1 MSYYILPFTLLVAS
15 LAGAAIHTDDLI
27 YNFSQNGQATNAWTS
42 EAPGSNTSTV
52 WNFTGN
58 HTQGTVTSDFN
69 GISQAYNLSGG
80 SASLSLNTAMNALA
94 EDMTIEIWL
103 KPSSLNGGK
112 QVILTS
118 GAAYRGYSLT
128 LWNDTIHW
136 VAKGGQSSSTSPS
149 GDLTHVLDAAAI
161 GDYIQIVATIDN
173 REMQLFV
180 NPRNTITPSQAS
192 ATGTAGGTG
201 SIVGSNNTKLGNK
214 TTPIGGG
221 DNATGQAW
229 SADQFSA
236 FSGDL
241 AILRAYDDA
250 LTGNEVAA
258 NFETYATFESSAP
271 TVTAFTPSNNT
282 SDASIFSNLIIT
294 FNKSISAGFG
304 NITLHRASDNS
315 IIETI
320 AANDTNA
327 VTINGSQVTVKISNL
342 SLSTAY
348 YVQVNEGAFVDLD
361 GNNYAGI
368 SDPTFW
374 SFTTSATTPPPNIII
389 VMADDMVWRDCSPY
403 YDQPGGHAT
412 GDMPGDLTPNMQT
425 LSNQGMRFDTFQSAT
440 ALCSPFRQQ
449 LFTGIYP
456 SRSGALP
463 NHGRVK
469 AGTKSIVHH
478 LEDLG
483 YRVGLMGKRHINP
496 SSSYPFEYLTTAS
509 NTDTEDLNNIAAA
522 DQFITR
528 NDAEPYC
535 LVITSNNPHGPLDS
549 GNYVADNSTLP
560 VTDDILDINQ
570 YRTSYNKYLA
580 EVKEFDAE
588 VGYWMEAVQNGPNP
602 NNTIFVCLTEH
613 GANIPSTKYSCY
625 EAGLRSGCIVRW
637 PSQVE
642 ANVSTDAIVEAIDVL
657 PTLLDAAGGNQP
669 TGLERLD
676 GLSFL
681 GLLQGETDQHKKY
694 AYGVHTSRGVNGQD
708 NEGYAIRSIRDARYK
723 LIWNLQPHLEMVQ
736 KSGVLNYW
744 KAMAEGTQAATPEE
758 QAFAQI
764 LSARHWGRPEYQFY
778 DLLNDP
784 FELNDLH
791 AEAEYGAKI
800 ALLQTKLERWMASQR
815 DRGILTEKS
824 IVKYLEEAGATSLVP
839 VADEVH
845 PYDSWVNT
853 YAFIWHQDRAFSADP
868 DDDGFNNQLEWIY
881 GTNPLLSSDSPS
893 EACKIE
899 NISTSISDAL
909 VDLSILRRRHFES
922 ANLVY
927 NLESS
932 SSLINPSWQTVNTT
946 LQGIELLD
954 DESIEKAM
962 LQLNEPTN
970 SNANFYRVSVA
981 VPTDY
986 TGGPTLYYSGT
997 STTQNAT
1004 NLGDLQSQINN
1015 TNISI
1020 TIEATLPNQAPPSG
1034 SAELLW
1040 KSGDN
1045 NGISLVLLENQ
1056 IVFSAQNTND
1066 INVLNLLGT
1075 LDSSDFGKQIFLRLN
1090 LEHKVSKTLFNLS
1103 AKVTDGS
1110 SFMDAN
1116 LSQTTGYIGTGDT
1129 RFGDLNGDG
1138 NFPGLIGSPSGILD
1152 TELNGVSNILPWSAG
1167 DIKYEILGTIPTP
1180 IN

>member
-1 MSYYILPFTLLVAS
+1 VYYYILPLTI
-15 LAGAAIHTDDLI
+15 LAATFANAAIHTDDLV
-27 YNFSQNGQATNAWTS
+27 YNFSQNEQASNTWTS
-42 EAPGSNTSTV
+42 EAPGGNTTIA
-52 WNFTGN
+52 WDFTGN
-58 HTQGTVTSDFN
+58 ASQGTTSSNFI
-69 GISQAYNLSGG
+69 GISEAYTLSGG
-80 SASLSLNTAMNALA
+80 SASLSDNTAINALA
-94 EDMTIEIWL
+94 EDMTVEVWL
-103 KPSSLNGGK
+103 KPSSLSGGK
-112 QVILTS
+112 QVVLTS

-136 VAKGGQSSSTSPS
+136 VAKGGEGSTISPS
-149 GDLTHVLDAAAI
+149 GDLTHVLDATAI
-161 GDYIQIVATIDN
+161 DDYIQIVATIDN
-173 REMQLFV
+173 RAMQLFV
-180 NPRNTITPSQAS
+180 NPLNAATPSLAS
-192 ATGTAGGTG
+192 ASGTAGGNG

-214 TTPIGGG
+214 TSPIGGG

-236 FSGDL
+236 FSGDV
-241 AILRAYDDA
+241 AILRFYDDA
-250 LTGNEVAA
+250 LTGSEVAA
-258 NFETYATFESSAP
+258 NFETYSVPVSSAP
-271 TVTAFTPSNNT
+271 IVTSLTPSNSTN
-282 SDASIFSNLIIT
+282 DASIFSNLIIA
-294 FNKSISAGFG
+294 FNESVNAGSG
-304 NITLHRASDNS
+304 TITLHRSSDNS

-327 VTINGSQVTVKISNL
+327 VTINGAQVSIQINDL
-342 SLSTAY
+342 SLATAY
-348 YVQVNEGAFVDLD
+348 YVQVNGDAFLNLEG
-361 GNNYAGI
+361 NSYAGI
-368 SDPTFW
+368 SNTSTW
-374 SFTTSATTPPPNIII
+374 SFTTSTTAPPPNVII

-469 AGTKSIVHH
+469 AGTKSMVHH
-478 LEDLG
+478 FEDLG
-483 YRVGLMGKRHINP
+483 YRVALMGKRHINP
-496 SSSYPFEYLTTAS
+496 SSSYPFEYLTTAN

-549 GNYVADNSTLP
+549 GNYVTDNTTLP

-570 YRTSYNKYLA
+570 YRISYNKYLA

-588 VGYWMEAVQNGPNP
+588 VGYWMNAVENGPNP
-602 NNTIFVCLTEH
+602 NNTIFICLTEH

-637 PSQVE
+637 PSQVS
-642 ANVSTDAIVEAIDVL
+642 ANVSTDAIVEAIDIL
-657 PTLLDAAGGNQP
+657 PTLLDAVGGNQP

-681 GLLQGETDQHKKY
+681 SLLRGETDQHKKY
-694 AYGVHTSRGVNGQD
+694 AFGIHTSRGVNGQD
-708 NEGYAIRSIRDARYK
+708 NEGYAIRSIRDDRYK
-723 LIWNLQPHLEMVQ
+723 LIWNLQPELEMVQ
-736 KSGVLNYW
+736 KSGVLDYW
-744 KAMAEGTQAATPEE
+744 KGMAEGTQTATPEE

-791 AEAEYGAKI
+791 AAPEHSTKII
-800 ALLQTKLERWMASQR
+800 ALRAKLERWMASQR

-824 IVKYLEEAGATSLVP
+824 IVKYLEEPGATSLVP
-839 VADEVH
+839 VADELH
-845 PYDSWVNT
+845 PYDSWVNMHPFLWR
-853 YAFIWHQDRAFSADP
+853 ADRALTADP
-868 DDDGFNNQLEWIY
+868 DGDGFNNQLEWIS
-881 GTNPLLSSDSPS
+881 GTNPLLGNDLPS

-899 NISTSISDAL
+899 NITTSITDAL
-909 VDLSILRRRHFES
+909 VDLSIIRRRHYQS

-927 NLESS
+927 TLESS
-932 SSLINPSWQTVNTT
+932 PSLENPSWQPVDTT
-946 LQGIELLD
+946 LQSIELVGD
-954 DESIEKAM
+954 DSTEKTM
-962 LQLNEPTN
+962 LQVNESASPEK
-970 SNANFYRVSVA
+970 SFYRVSVPA
-981 VPTDY
+981 PADY
-986 TGGPTLYYSGT
+986 SVGPTLYYSGT
-997 STTQNAT
+997 STTENPI
-1004 NLGDLQSQINN
+1004 NLGDLQTEINN
-1015 TNISI
+1015 TNLSL
-1020 TIEATLPNQAPPSG
+1020 TIQATLPSQAPSSG

-1040 KSGDN
+1040 KSGDS
-1045 NGISLVLLENQ
+1045 NGISLVLLGNQ
-1056 IVFSAQNTND
+1056 IVFSAYAPND
-1066 INVLNLLGT
+1066 TAALNLIGT
-1075 LDSSDFGKQIFLRLN
+1075 LDASDFGKQISLRLN
-1090 LEHKVSKTLFNLS
+1090 LEHKVTKTLFNLS

-1116 LSQTTGYIGTGDT
+1116 LTQTTGYIGTGNT
-1129 RFGDLNGDG
+1129 RFSALNGDS
-1138 NFPGLIGSPSGILD
+1138 NFPGISGAPDGILN
-1152 TELNGVSNILPWSAG
+1152 TNLSGVSNILPWSTG
-1167 DIKYEILGTIPTP
+1167 LIQYEILGTIPAP